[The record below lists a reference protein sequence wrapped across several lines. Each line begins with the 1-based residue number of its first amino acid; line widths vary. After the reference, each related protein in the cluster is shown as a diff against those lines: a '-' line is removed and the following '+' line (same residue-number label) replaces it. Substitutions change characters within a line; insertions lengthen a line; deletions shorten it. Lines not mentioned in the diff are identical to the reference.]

1 VSVKRIRK
9 LILSLIKLSL
19 KISKKMKFIIHNLNN
34 TSAIELLTDEKCFQ
48 SEQDALDLM
57 ANVDYQFNSRKII
70 VHKENVD
77 ENFFNLR
84 TGLAGGILQK
94 FTNYKVRLAIVGDF
108 TNYSSKSFR
117 DFMYES
123 NKNKLIMFLPDLDT
137 ALKEFES

>member
-1 VSVKRIRK
+1 
-9 LILSLIKLSL
+9 
-19 KISKKMKFIIHNLNN
+19 MKFIIHNLNN